1 MTKMNSRLVLAC
13 ATLAAASCFIG
24 AGCNSGGGDIDKP
37 IVKGTDTLP
46 QAPNQGPA
54 PGMIDPKGGPAASP
68 GTMTLPPGKS
78 GGK

>member
-13 ATLAAASCFIG
+13 ATLAVASCFIG
-24 AGCNSGGGDIDKP
+24 AGCSSGGGDIDKP

-46 QAPNQGPA
+46 PAANQGTP
-54 PGMIDPKGGPAASP
+54 PGVIDPKSGAAANP
-68 GTMTLPPGKS
+68 GTMTLPPGK